1 MLLSFAVSEIKALTL
16 IAAGQAAELVTEEHE
31 TMIQVHDAD
40 GVMYSV
46 DADKAESYGIRI
58 RNVDKSALFAE
69 SVKYVLFHEIATE
82 VDQTIK
88 AIKDLIQVFD
98 EDTNNEI
105 GYFNIWK
112 VDGLQV
118 GQKVEGKVDWC
129 MVVEK
134 GATAFYDPS
143 SLVSAGRFWNNC
155 ISMHWLREH
164 FAAND
169 SEVSYVGLIELLYR
183 LEAL

>member
-1 MLLSFAVSEIKALTL
+1 MLLSFAISEVKAMTL
-16 IAAGQAAELVTEEHE
+16 IVAGQPAELVTEENE
-31 TMIQVHDAD
+31 SMVQVHDTD

-46 DADKAESYGIRI
+46 DSDKLESYGIRV
-58 RNVDKSALFAE
+58 RNIGDNLFVNN
-69 SVKYVLFHEIATE
+69 VKHTLFNEIATE
-82 VDQTIK
+82 IDTTIK
-88 AIKDLIQVFD
+88 AIKNFIQVFD

-105 GYFNIWK
+105 AYFNIWK
-112 VDGLQV
+112 VDGLRV

-134 GATAFYDPS
+134 GATAFYDPN
-143 SLVSAGRFWNNC
+143 SLASAGRFWNNC
-155 ISMHWLREH
+155 ISMHWLRDH